1 MGWARIWYD
10 FEMHLENFLS
20 ISHEHTLLSRFR
32 TARLAYRNKHRY
44 INLYPDVSVFAAPS
58 STLAGE
64 GKLELGCKWPGL
76 RYFPS
81 EFKLGENAQLTVEG
95 HFYLMTGCHLA
106 VNDGAK
112 LTLGS
117 GYINNNATIDCFN
130 DITIGHGV
138 AISSGVTIRDS
149 DNHAIN
155 GNTTISAPIVIEDH
169 VWIGLNAT
177 ILKGVRIGAGA
188 VVAAGAVVTADVLPN
203 TLVGGVPAK
212 VLKQAITWE

>member
-1 MGWARIWYD
+1 MSMD
-10 FEMHLENFLS
+10 NFLN
-20 ISHEHTLLSRFR
+20 ISPDRDIWSRVR
-32 TARLAYRNKHRY
+32 TALLAFRKKTHC
-44 INLYPDVSVFAAPS
+44 ISVFPDVSISVAPS
-58 STLAGE
+58 SVLSGS

-81 EFKLGENAQLTVEG
+81 EFKLAEHSNIIVEG

-106 VNDGAK
+106 INDGAT

-117 GYINNNATIDCFN
+117 GYINNDATIDCFSS
-130 DITIGHGV
+130 ITIGHGV

-149 DNHAIN
+149 DNHSIN
-155 GNTTISAPIVIEDH
+155 GNTAISAPIVIEDH

-177 ILKGVRIGAGA
+177 ILKGVRIGSGA
-188 VVAAGAVVTADVLPN
+188 VVAAGAVVTSDVPRN

-212 VLKQAITWE
+212 VIKQDVVWE

>member
-1 MGWARIWYD
+1 ML
-10 FEMHLENFLS
+10 MENFLE
-20 ISHEHTLLSRFR
+20 ISPQRDLCARVR
-32 TARLAYRNKHRY
+32 TARLAFAKKSRGIKVF
-44 INLYPDVSVFAAPS
+44 PDVSVYAAPS
-58 STLAGE
+58 STLAGA

-81 EFKLGENAQLTVEG
+81 EFKLGEQAKLTVEG

-106 VNDGAK
+106 VNDGAQ

-117 GYINNNATIDCFN
+117 GYINNNATIDCFSS
-130 DITIGHGV
+130 ITIGHGI

-149 DNHAIN
+149 DNHSIN
-155 GNTTISAPIVIEDH
+155 GNTAISAPIVIEDH

-177 ILKGVRIGAGA
+177 ILKGVRIGSGA
-188 VVAAGAVVTADVLPN
+188 VIAAGAVVTADVPAN

-212 VLKQAITWE
+212 VIKQDIVWE